1 MNFIAVTTNKQLLEA
16 NSSNEFLKFKL
27 MLTLP
32 KSSRYLSQN
41 QNYPLIFWPWN
52 LFFLELNHCSLS
64 PKNEFRNSLDL
75 FMILLSH
82 AVELNNWNNTR
93 FQRCILKLISTRWHS
108 VSIQY
113 GHRKSVNHSAISEY
127 LSKNLSKPWSHPGPR
142 SKVLH
147 IIV

>member
-93 FQRCILKLISTRWHS
+93 FQRCILKLMTTRCRLEP
-108 VSIQY
+108 IQNRL
-113 GHRKSVNHSAISEY
+113 GKSANQIAISEY
-127 LSKNLSKPWSHPGPR
+127 LSKYLS
-142 SKVLH
+142 
-147 IIV
+147 